1 MALLGLVSACADRPR
16 PAPVSERA
24 QPVQARAKPA
34 RAPGKSISTPIPSGL
49 GVYRVRKGDTLFK
62 IAFEHDLDYQALA
75 RLNTL
80 AYPYRIYAGQRLR
93 VPEAPSPVSTR
104 AVPDTTVSVEARAL
118 PASVKGLRA
127 EAPDE
132 SPSRATQTWVWPA
145 QGQVVTEFEP
155 AGGRKGLDIAGKR
168 DAPVKAAASGT
179 VVYAGSALRGY
190 GKLAIVQHS
199 PTLLSAYAHQ
209 SVLRVAEGQ
218 KVSVGEVI
226 GAMGDSDTDRV
237 KLHFEVR
244 EFGKPVDPRLF
255 LPR

>member
-1 MALLGLVSACADRPR
+1 MQGSYR
-16 PAPVSERA
+16 
-24 QPVQARAKPA
+24 VQA
-34 RAPGKSISTPIPSGL
+34 
-49 GVYRVRKGDTLFK
+49 GDTLFK
-62 IAFEHDLDYQALA
+62 IAFEHDLDYPELA
-75 RLNTL
+75 RLNSL
-80 AYPYRIYAGQRLR
+80 VPPYRIYAGQRLR
-93 VPEAPSPVSTR
+93 VPVMRSQAATR
-104 AVPDTTVSVEARAL
+104 ALPVTPASVEARPL
-118 PASVKGLRA
+118 PALTSVQGVRV
-127 EAPDE
+127 EAPDGLL
-132 SPSRATQTWVWPA
+132 TQAPEAWIWPA
-145 QGQVVTEFEP
+145 QGQIVAEFDP
-155 AGGRKGLDIAGKR
+155 ASGRKGLDIAGKR

-209 SVLRVAEGQ
+209 SSLHVAEGQ

>member
-1 MALLGLVSACADRPR
+1 MRQRILAVAGLLALLTACADRPR
-16 PAPVSERA
+16 PAPIAERG
-24 QPVQARAKPA
+24 QPVSATAIA
-34 RAPGKSISTPIPSGL
+34 ASAPGN
-49 GVYRVRKGDTLFK
+49 YRVRAGDTLFK
-62 IAFEHDLDYQALA
+62 IAFEYDLDYRELA

-80 AYPYRIYAGQRLR
+80 SPPYRIYAGQRLQ
-93 VPEAPSPVSTR
+93 VPVR
-104 AVPDTTVSVEARAL
+104 R
-118 PASVKGLRA
+118 
-127 EAPDE
+127 
-132 SPSRATQTWVWPA
+132 SRATTTALADAPAPVQVRPLPAAVQAKPEPVEATPAKAPESWIWPA
-145 QGQVVTEFEP
+145 QGPVVAEFDP

-168 DAPVKAAASGT
+168 DAPVKAAATGT

-209 SVLRVAEGQ
+209 SLLRVAEGQ
-218 KVSVGEVI
+218 KVLVGEVI